1 MALNKGQSKPVGIL
15 PFNLAD
21 FIDVSSS
28 SVMKMTFAKCFD
40 KKAAIILTTS
50 SKELDKTSDIM
61 ETESNATFE
70 TISDTY
76 SECSMSQ
83 SNIDYQSPKPI
94 QSSFE
99 LEKKRVRDQ
108 FSNPYLNIWVTD
120 NNDDNLYTR
129 IPV

>member
-21 FIDVSSS
+21 FINVSSS

-83 SNIDYQSPKPI
+83 SNIDYQS
-94 QSSFE
+94 Q
-99 LEKKRVRDQ
+99 
-108 FSNPYLNIWVTD
+108 
-120 NNDDNLYTR
+120 NLYNLVFNLR
-129 IPV
+129 RNH